1 MEEEINIIIESSSQ
15 NLSEEELIE
24 DSKKFQ
30 LIDKLTLIINY

>member
-1 MEEEINIIIESSSQ
+1 MEEEIYIIIESSSQ

-24 DSKKFQ
+24 DSKKYQ

>member
-24 DSKKFQ
+24 DSKKYQ